1 VSLDPPDSTSRRAES
16 EPLRAEPEELE
27 QVARGLL
34 ERRYAGFT
42 LFHGRRDET
51 DSGTRRAVD

>member
-1 VSLDPPDSTSRRAES
+1 MSLDPPDSTSTTAES
-16 EPLRAEPEELE
+16 EPVRAEPDGLE
-27 QVARGLL
+27 QAARALL

-51 DSGTRRAVD
+51 DSGNTASS

>member
-1 VSLDPPDSTSRRAES
+1 MSLDPPDSTSTRAES
-16 EPLRAEPEELE
+16 EPVRAEPEELE

-34 ERRYAGFT
+34 EQRYAGFM

-51 DSGTRRAVD
+51 DSGNTASG